1 MADVWAGID
10 AGKREHHCVAI
21 DETGTVLLS
30 KRIENDEDTLLALMS
45 EVSDLAAGGSLT
57 WATDLNAG
65 GAALLLTLLTDHKQ
79 QVLYIPGRII
89 HHAAATYR
97 GDAKT
102 DEKDATIIA
111 DQARMRRDLTPIRPN
126 EQLSQDLRLMISHR
140 TDLVHDRVRTI
151 NRLRAVLL
159 EYFPA
164 LEAAFDYSKSKA
176 ALILLQGYQTPKA
189 LRTLGEA
196 RLTKWLHAR
205 GARNS
210 AAIATRA
217 ITAAKAQTAVT
228 PAQSYGQK
236 RVVSLA
242 QNLTRIDTELAAL
255 ERGITQ
261 TFMSHNDAQTLLSVP
276 GFGPILAAD
285 FIANT
290 GGDMT
295 AFQTADRLASVAGL
309 APAPRDSGRIS
320 GNLHR
325 PKRYNRRLLR
335 TCYLAALSS
344 LKNSP
349 ASRVFYDRKRR
360 EGKTHTQAL
369 IALARRRINVIWA
382 LLRDHTIYQEPLPLG
397 RAQAT

>member
-1 MADVWAGID
+1 M
-10 AGKREHHCVAI
+10 R
-21 DETGTVLLS
+21 
-30 KRIENDEDTLLALMS
+30 

-309 APAPRDSGRIS
+309 PYLPDCCETQCLVMNGA
-320 GNLHR
+320 
-325 PKRYNRRLLR
+325 R
-335 TCYLAALSS
+335 TC
-344 LKNSP
+344 
-349 ASRVFYDRKRR
+349 
-360 EGKTHTQAL
+360 
-369 IALARRRINVIWA
+369 
-382 LLRDHTIYQEPLPLG
+382 
-397 RAQAT
+397 

>member
-1 MADVWAGID
+1 M
-10 AGKREHHCVAI
+10 
-21 DETGTVLLS
+21 
-30 KRIENDEDTLLALMS
+30 
-45 EVSDLAAGGSLT
+45 
-57 WATDLNAG
+57 
-65 GAALLLTLLTDHKQ
+65 
-79 QVLYIPGRII
+79 
-89 HHAAATYR
+89 
-97 GDAKT
+97 
-102 DEKDATIIA
+102 
-111 DQARMRRDLTPIRPN
+111 
-126 EQLSQDLRLMISHR
+126 
-140 TDLVHDRVRTI
+140 
-151 NRLRAVLL
+151 
-159 EYFPA
+159 
-164 LEAAFDYSKSKA
+164 
-176 ALILLQGYQTPKA
+176 
-189 LRTLGEA
+189 RTLGEA

-369 IALARRRINVIWA
+369 IALARRRMNVIWA

>member
-1 MADVWAGID
+1 MVDMWAGID
-10 AGKREHHCVAI
+10 AGKREHHCVVI
-21 DETGTVLLS
+21 DGDGIQLLS
-30 KRIENDEDTLLALMS
+30 QRVTNGEDTLLGLIADVC
-45 EVSDLAAGGSLT
+45 ELADGGHVT
-57 WATDLNAG
+57 WAIDLNSG
-65 GAALLLTLLTDHKQ
+65 GAALVLTLLANHDQ
-79 QVLYIPGRII
+79 LVFYIPGRII

-102 DEKDATIIA
+102 DAKDAAIIA
-111 DQARMRRDLTPIRPN
+111 DQARMRRDLTPILASG
-126 EQLSQDLRLMISHR
+126 QLSQDLRMMASHR
-140 TDLVHDRVRTI
+140 TDLIGDRVRTI

-164 LEAAFDYSKSKA
+164 LESAFDYSKSKA

-189 LRTLGEA
+189 LRAMGEA
-196 RLTKWLHAR
+196 RLAKWLHAR

-210 AAIATRA
+210 ATVAERA
-217 ITAAKAQTAVT
+217 VNAARSQHSTT
-228 PAQSYGQK
+228 PAESYGQT
-236 RVVSLA
+236 RVRSLA
-242 QNLTRIDTELAAL
+242 ANLTRIDAELAVL
-255 ERGITQ
+255 EREITR
-261 TFMSHNDAQTLLSVP
+261 MLMRHEHAETLLSVP

-290 GGDMT
+290 GGDMS
-295 AFQTADRLASVAGL
+295 AFGTADRLASVAGL

-344 LKNSP
+344 LKSST
-349 ASRVFYDRKRR
+349 ASRTFYDRKRG
-360 EGKTHTQAL
+360 EGKTHKQAL

-382 LLRDHTIYQEPLPLG
+382 LLRDHTTYQEPTPKM
-397 RAQAT
+397 A